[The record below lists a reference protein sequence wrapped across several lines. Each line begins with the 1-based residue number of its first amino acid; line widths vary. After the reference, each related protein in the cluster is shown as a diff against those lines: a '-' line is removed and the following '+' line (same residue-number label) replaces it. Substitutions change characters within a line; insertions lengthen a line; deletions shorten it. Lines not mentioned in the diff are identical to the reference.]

1 MSTTIEDMKGGMS
14 NCCGALM
21 YEEWGICTD
30 CKEHCESVEEEEP
43 TDLEGRLE
51 AAFKKADRAF
61 SPEQERIIAATE
73 KKCKEAGC
81 EETHKCQDL

>member
-43 TDLEGRLE
+43 TDLEGRLD
-51 AAFKKADRAF
+51 AAFKKADRQF
-61 SPEQERIIAATE
+61 SPAQLSEIAAYE
-73 KKCKEAGC
+73 KACVDAGC
-81 EETHKCQDL
+81 EGDEHKCV